1 LKRLCK
7 DFIGAFVVVFR
18 TQIKQ
23 EMRKI
28 WLLKARESF
37 P

>member
-1 LKRLCK
+1 LKILYI
-7 DFIGAFVVVFR
+7 DFIGAFVVVFI

-28 WLLKARESF
+28 WVLKARGSF

>member
-7 DFIGAFVVVFR
+7 DFIGAFVIVFI
-18 TQIKQ
+18 TEIKQ

-28 WLLKARESF
+28 WFFKARESF